1 MTEQLPLIRAVAF
14 FDGQNLFHSAK
25 QAFGYTWPNF
35 NPKALAERV
44 CADQGWQLQQTRFY
58 TGVPDAADKPFWN
71 HFWNAK
77 AAQMGREGVYV
88 FTRPLRYRNKVVRL
102 PDGTEHSFLDGD
114 EKGIDVRISLD
125 VIRLALKREFDVAIL
140 FCRDQDLIEVA
151 DEIRIIAKEQNRWIK
166 VASAFP
172 HSPAFRV
179 RGIDKTD
186 WIKLDRQLYD
196 QCLDKRDYRPK
207 NTPKS

>member
-1 MTEQLPLIRAVAF
+1 
-14 FDGQNLFHSAK
+14 
-25 QAFGYTWPNF
+25 
-35 NPKALAERV
+35 
-44 CADQGWQLQQTRFY
+44 
-58 TGVPDAADKPFWN
+58 
-71 HFWNAK
+71 
-77 AAQMGREGVYV
+77 MGREGVYV

-102 PDGTEHSFLDGD
+102 PDGSEHSFLDGD

-140 FCRDQDLIEVA
+140 FCRDQDLTEVA
-151 DEIRIIAKEQNRWIK
+151 DEIRLIAKEQNRWIK

-207 NTPKS
+207 PTP

>member
-1 MTEQLPLIRAVAF
+1 
-14 FDGQNLFHSAK
+14 
-25 QAFGYTWPNF
+25 
-35 NPKALAERV
+35 
-44 CADQGWQLQQTRFY
+44 
-58 TGVPDAADKPFWN
+58 
-71 HFWNAK
+71 
-77 AAQMGREGVYV
+77 MGREGVYV
-88 FTRPLRYRNKVVRL
+88 FTRPLRYRNKIVRL

-140 FCRDQDLIEVA
+140 FCRDQDLTEVA
-151 DEIRIIAKEQNRWIK
+151 DEIRLIAKEQDRWIK

-196 QCLDKRDYRPK
+196 RSEERRVGKECVS
-207 NTPKS
+207 TCKSRW

>member
-44 CADQGWQLQQTRFY
+44 CADHGWQLQQTRFY
-58 TGVPDAADKPFWN
+58 TGVPDASDKPFWN

-77 AAQMGREGVYV
+77 AAQMGREGVHV
-88 FTRPLRYRNKVVRL
+88 FTRALRYRNKVVRL

-114 EKGIDVRISLD
+114 EKGIDVRIALD
-125 VIRLALKREFDVAIL
+125 VIRLALKRDFDVAIL
-140 FCRDQDLIEVA
+140 FCRDQDLTEVA
-151 DEIRIIAKEQNRWIK
+151 DEIRLIAKEQDRWIK

-207 NTPKS
+207 SAP